1 MLPTHQLNTFLVIA
15 CLAPSLTKYFGDEQH
30 PEHQIDGLLP
40 LTLKAQD
47 FQGISEVQCPVYGFE
62 GP

>member
-15 CLAPSLTKYFGDEQH
+15 CLAPSLTKYYGGEQH

-47 FQGISEVQCPVYGFE
+47 F
-62 GP
+62 